1 MEYPIKS
8 LITFLLLISFAFNAC
23 EELDVR
29 GMFISYESVNNRFEQ
44 SMEWN
49 ASHPFRE
56 IIVST
61 DNYSIF
67 SMGDS
72 HVGSTTN
79 LDIFFNNARATNVSA
94 VVMAGDIT
102 TGHAEDYNVFQQH
115 IPNQDSLP
123 SFPIIGN
130 HDLYFNG
137 WSQFYSRFG
146 SSTYIFTIKT
156 NVASDLFICLDTG
169 GGTLGNKQLDWLEDK
184 LQSLRPDYRRCI
196 VFTHNN
202 FFRFRHTSSTNPL
215 VEELQV
221 LMDLFTKYQVNMVV
235 TGHDHEHDV
244 ELFGNTTYLVMDALK
259 DGLSNSGYLQLIIE
273 NGNIEYKFIN
283 L

>member
-1 MEYPIKS
+1 MGYPIKS
-8 LITFLLLISFAFNAC
+8 LITLFLVISFSITSC
-23 EELDVR
+23 EEIDVR
-29 GMFISYESVNNRFEQ
+29 GMFVSYESVNNRFEQ

-56 IIVST
+56 IIVPS
-61 DNYSIF
+61 DNYSIL

-79 LDIFFNNARATNVSA
+79 LDIFINNAKAINASA
-94 VVMAGDIT
+94 VVMVGDIT
-102 TGHAEDYNVFQQH
+102 TGLAEDYEIFQQH

-137 WSQFYSRFG
+137 WDQFYSRFG
-146 SSTYIFTIKT
+146 SSTYLFTIKT
-156 NVASDLFICLDTG
+156 NEATDLFICLDTG
-169 GGTLGNKQLDWLEDK
+169 GGTLGNKQLDWLKDK
-184 LQSLRPDYRRCI
+184 LQTLRPDYRHCI

-221 LMDLFTKYQVNMVV
+221 LLDLFAKYHVNMVI
-235 TGHDHEHDV
+235 TGHDHEYNV
-244 ELFGNTTYLVMDALK
+244 QLFGNTTYIVMDALK
-259 DGLSNSGYLQLIIE
+259 DGQSNSGYLQLIIE
-273 NGNIEYKFIN
+273 NGNIEYNFVN

>member
-1 MEYPIKS
+1 MRYK
-8 LITFLLLISFAFNAC
+8 ADQK
-23 EELDVR
+23 EETRRKMLEAAGRGFRSHGYSGIGVDGLAKAADVTS
-29 GMFISYESVNNRFEQ
+29 G
-44 SMEWN
+44 
-49 ASHPFRE
+49 A
-56 IIVST
+56 
-61 DNYSIF
+61 
-67 SMGDS
+67 
-72 HVGSTTN
+72 
-79 LDIFFNNARATNVSA
+79 
-94 VVMAGDIT
+94 
-102 TGHAEDYNVFQQH
+102 
-115 IPNQDSLP
+115 
-123 SFPIIGN
+123 
-130 HDLYFNG
+130 
-137 WSQFYSRFG
+137 FYSHFG

-202 FFRFRHTSSTNPL
+202 FFRFQHTSSTNPL
-215 VEELQV
+215 VEELQI

>member
-56 IIVST
+56 IIVSSN
-61 DNYSIF
+61 NYSIL

-79 LDIFFNNARATNVSA
+79 LDIFFKNARGTNASA
-94 VVMAGDIT
+94 VVLVGDIT
-102 TGHAEDYNVFQQH
+102 SGHAEDYEIFQQH
-115 IPNQDSLP
+115 LPDQDSLP

-137 WSQFYSRFG
+137 WTQFYSRFG

-156 NVASDLFICLDTG
+156 NEATDLFICLDTG
-169 GGTLGNKQLDWLEDK
+169 GGTLGNKQLDWLENK
-184 LQSLRPDYRRCI
+184 LQTLRSDYRHCI

-215 VEELQV
+215 VEELQI

-244 ELFGNTTYLVMDALK
+244 ELFGNTTYIVMDALK
-259 DGLSNSGYLQLIIE
+259 DGLSNAGYVQLIIN
-273 NGNIEYKFIN
+273 NGIIEYNFIN